1 MEVVLEFVVKDVIKA
16 SEFYK
21 KYLGFK
27 VDYTEFTPIQW
38 VQLSKENTRIMLV
51 NYDFTKKDINGFKK
65 YSKSTN
71 IYKFMYEDLDEIKE
85 IYDKLKKDKKE
96 IFLDFRKAYLRYEFG
111 VYDEDNNMILITK
124 ETLEDLK

>member
-1 MEVVLEFVVKDVIKA
+1 MEIVLEFVVKDVIKA

-27 VDYTEFTPIQW
+27 VDYTEYVPVQW
-38 VQLSKENTRIMLV
+38 AQLSKDNTRIMLV

-65 YSKSTN
+65 YSESTN
-71 IYKFMYEDLDEIKE
+71 IYKFMFNDLDEIKK
-85 IYDKLKKDKKE
+85 IYDKLKKDNKD

-124 ETLEDLK
+124 ETLEDLN